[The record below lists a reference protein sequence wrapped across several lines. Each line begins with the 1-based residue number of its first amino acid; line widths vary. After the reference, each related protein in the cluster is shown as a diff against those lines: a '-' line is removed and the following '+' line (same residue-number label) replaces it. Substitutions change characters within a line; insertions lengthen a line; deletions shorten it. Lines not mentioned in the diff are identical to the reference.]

1 MNRFAKIAVAVAAA
15 ILAAPSS
22 AFAGFKFS
30 GDEGA
35 RYEKHQSTFQNRANF
50 VSEASRFRFNGDEG
64 ARFERRSA
72 QPSGQRT
79 VSIVAGSFKERGVS
93 TSTGS
98 ARYGV
103 KKSGWERGEN

>member
-1 MNRFAKIAVAVAAA
+1 MNRFAKIAVAAA

-35 RYEKHQSTFQNRANF
+35 RYEKHQSTYKNRVNF
-50 VSEASRFRFNGDEG
+50 ASEASRFRFNGDEG
-64 ARFERRSA
+64 AFFEQGRG
-72 QPSGQRT
+72 PKT
-79 VSIVAGSFKERGVS
+79 VTIVAGSFQEKSPSAARG
-93 TSTGS
+93 

-103 KKSGWERGEN
+103 KRSGWERDEN